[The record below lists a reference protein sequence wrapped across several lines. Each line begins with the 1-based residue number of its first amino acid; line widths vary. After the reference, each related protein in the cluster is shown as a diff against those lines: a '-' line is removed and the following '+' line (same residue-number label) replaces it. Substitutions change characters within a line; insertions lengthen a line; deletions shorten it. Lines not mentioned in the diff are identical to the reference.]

1 MKIFEHYK
9 TPDDLYYIVLSYVE
23 RHCPE
28 FRDSPYR
35 PPGTLAPKRVRDLTL
50 EEFRKYAKKAI
61 DYYMSKTESST
72 EEEFIMSN
80 DLFRKTD

>member
-28 FRDSPYR
+28 FRDSPHDA
-35 PPGTLAPKRVRDLTL
+35 PAPKRVRDLTL
-50 EEFRKYAKKAI
+50 EEFKKYAKEAT
-61 DYYMSKTESST
+61 DYYMSKTEPST

-80 DLFRKTD
+80 D